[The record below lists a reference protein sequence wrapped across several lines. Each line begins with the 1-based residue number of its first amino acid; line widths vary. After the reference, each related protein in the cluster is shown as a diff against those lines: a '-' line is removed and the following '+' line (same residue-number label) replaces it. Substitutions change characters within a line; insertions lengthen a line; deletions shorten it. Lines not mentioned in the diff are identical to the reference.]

1 MSSNDVLVRTI
12 NLKKYYEIKSKLLR
26 KTIGVV
32 KAVDGV
38 SLEISKGETLGIV
51 GESGSG
57 KTTLGMVLGKLIQP
71 TDGKYLFN
79 GMDITMEMPSSL
91 KGKIRVVFQD
101 PYSSLNPRLK
111 IKDSLIE
118 PLLAL
123 GYEEDEAI
131 NKAVEYLELVGLKKE
146 HLNFYPHM
154 LSGGQKQRVLI
165 ARALVTDPLLVILDE
180 PTSMLD
186 VSTQAQVLMLLKRIK
201 MEKEITYVFITHNL
215 AVARYISDTIA
226 VMFAGQ
232 VVEMSSKKELFENPL
247 HPYTKS
253 LISAYPPPDP
263 TVKWT
268 PAIPDELTVKYFDD
282 KCRYIDR
289 CPLKTPKCEKGIPE
303 LIDVNDKHKVRCVLY
318 R

>member
-1 MSSNDVLVRTI
+1 MSSNNIIVKTI
-12 NLKKYYEIKSKLLR
+12 NLKKYYELKTKLLR
-26 KTIGVV
+26 RTVGII

-38 SLEISKGETLGIV
+38 NLEIAKGETLGLV

-57 KTTLGMVLGKLIQP
+57 KTTLGMLLGKLIQP

-79 GMDITMEMPSSL
+79 NMDITMGMPSSL
-91 KGKIRVVFQD
+91 KGKIRAVFQD

-111 IKDSLIE
+111 IRDSLIE

-123 GYEEDEAI
+123 GYEKKDAI
-131 NKAVEYLELVGLKKE
+131 NKAIEYLELVGLKEE

-154 LSGGQKQRVLI
+154 LSGGQRQRVLI
-165 ARALVTDPLLVILDE
+165 ARALVTEPYLIILDE

-201 MEKEITYVFITHNL
+201 KEKEITYVFITHNL

-232 VVEMSSKKELFENPL
+232 IVEIGSKKELFENPL

-263 TVKWT
+263 NIRWNPV
-268 PAIPDELTVKYFDD
+268 IPDELIVKYYDN

-289 CPLKTPKCEKGIPE
+289 CPFKTLRCENEVPK
-303 LIDVNDKHKVRCVLY
+303 LINVNDNHKVRCLLY
-318 R
+318 A

>member
-1 MSSNDVLVRTI
+1 MSSGDVLVRTI

-38 SLEISKGETLGIV
+38 SLEVRKGETLGIV

-57 KTTLGMVLGKLIQP
+57 KTTFGMVLGKLIQL

-123 GYEEDEAI
+123 GYEEEEAI

-165 ARALVTDPLLVILDE
+165 ARALITDPLLVILDE

-201 MEKEITYVFITHNL
+201 MEKEITYIFITHNL

-232 VVEMSSKKELFENPL
+232 IVEIGSKKELFENPL

-268 PAIPDELTVKYFDD
+268 PVIPDELTVKYFDD

-289 CPLKTPKCEKGIPE
+289 CPLRTPKCEKGLPE

-318 R
+318 T

>member
-38 SLEISKGETLGIV
+38 SLKIRMGETLGIV

-79 GMDITMEMPSSL
+79 DMDITMEMPSSL

-123 GYEEDEAI
+123 GYDEEEAI

-232 VVEMSSKKELFENPL
+232 VVEMGSKKELFEDPL

-318 R
+318 T